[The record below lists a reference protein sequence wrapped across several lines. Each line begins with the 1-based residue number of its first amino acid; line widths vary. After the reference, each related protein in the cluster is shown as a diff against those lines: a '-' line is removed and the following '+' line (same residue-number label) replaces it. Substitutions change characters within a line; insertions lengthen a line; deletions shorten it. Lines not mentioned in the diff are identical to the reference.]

1 MSTQGSNNLTPEQQ
15 AYWQN
20 RFGIKYSTVPTQPF
34 VQDSKTG
41 KIGPAANRAERRRLR
56 KG

>member
-1 MSTQGSNNLTPEQQ
+1 LSTQGSNNLTPEQQ